1 MRKYNFLT
9 QNDYLFIGAIG
20 DDSAI
25 EKLNSLGGNV
35 STGYNVQRKM
45 MDGLESLGYYSD
57 AIIGH
62 VSPPFH
68 MKSLVINFA
77 SANRNENVT
86 DISIGFINLPI
97 IDKIIKEFK
106 IGKAAKKW
114 IQGKKNPR
122 IFVYSL
128 ASYYLIGAIKAKKLN
143 SKGKC
148 IVIVPDLPEYM
159 SYNYNV
165 LYRALKKIDRIIIN
179 HCIRQADA
187 FILFSEKMKERLPI
201 KDKPYVVVEG
211 IIRNVNKADY
221 LSCVEKRASNS
232 ERIIMLTGNLS
243 YEEGIPQLLDAF
255 SRIKEERCKL
265 WLTGDGNAVN
275 LINEYAKSDDRIT
288 YYGYINSYT
297 EFTRLQQKAY
307 IFVLM
312 VSPKAA
318 KSPYYFPSKL
328 MEYLASGG
336 IVACHKLSCI
346 PKEYDEHLEYFEAD
360 TTDDVRRKLEEL
372 CVLESQ
378 AYIEKATSR
387 YDFLCHKCP
396 EEQMKKVEA
405 MLKIL

>member
-255 SRIKEERCKL
+255 SGIKEENCKL

-275 LINEYAKSDDRIT
+275 LIN
-288 YYGYINSYT
+288 
-297 EFTRLQQKAY
+297 
-307 IFVLM
+307 
-312 VSPKAA
+312 
-318 KSPYYFPSKL
+318 
-328 MEYLASGG
+328 
-336 IVACHKLSCI
+336 
-346 PKEYDEHLEYFEAD
+346 
-360 TTDDVRRKLEEL
+360 
-372 CVLESQ
+372 
-378 AYIEKATSR
+378 
-387 YDFLCHKCP
+387 
-396 EEQMKKVEA
+396 
-405 MLKIL
+405 